1 MSFFKKKKKV
11 DQATLQR
18 LGRVRDLYLE
28 SCDILGKTKKL
39 STFLS
44 RYEDARRFIGM
55 FNDQMIAAGQT
66 PILEMYD
73 DVDRVFAGRI
83 GEVVAAEVAEAKS
96 LRTDRG
102 RQDRLNRLL
111 QILEGFDRPDDGLV
125 DDAIMSAEGQVF
137 RVLEQGTDPA
147 SRPGPSGAVGVSE
160 DDYLNALKA
169 AFRKDGRER
178 GFTDA
183 QIEKALKDVFGK

>member
-1 MSFFKKKKKV
+1 MSFFKKKKKI

-66 PILEMYD
+66 PILDM
-73 DVDRVFAGRI
+73 
-83 GEVVAAEVAEAKS
+83 
-96 LRTDRG
+96 
-102 RQDRLNRLL
+102 
-111 QILEGFDRPDDGLV
+111 P
-125 DDAIMSAEGQVF
+125 
-137 RVLEQGTDPA
+137 
-147 SRPGPSGAVGVSE
+147 
-160 DDYLNALKA
+160 
-169 AFRKDGRER
+169 
-178 GFTDA
+178 
-183 QIEKALKDVFGK
+183 